1 MARRLICLLCLLLS
15 LCSIAAA
22 QNLEKVAA
30 TANGM
35 LYLDK
40 DEIVTLSDA
49 KKQAVLLVQTE
60 EQFTHATYLKQRR
73 ASAPQLEQ
81 VVAVTRILMF
91 KNDGTQVAIMKT
103 LFTDKD
109 DNIVYSIEGS
119 VTLQPVKSKL
129 IMQVYEKAL
138 DELEHKK
145 RINDMLRKKI

>member
-60 EQFTHATYLKQRR
+60 EQFTNATYLKQLR

-81 VVAVTRILMF
+81 AVAVTRILMF
-91 KNDGTQVAIMKT
+91 NNDGTQVAIMKT